1 MVALINLLPVAVLL
15 AGLWLAWRLRATP
28 HKAATVAVLTV
39 GLLVLYAQLQPSYA
53 PKGTVQRS
61 TLPDFEAV
69 DAPISDRLSKPMSN
83 DERDERMKKSVTE
96 GLPR

>member
-1 MVALINLLPVAVLL
+1 ML
-15 AGLWLAWRLRATP
+15 G
-28 HKAATVAVLTV
+28 LTV